1 MTVVFIRSIILYI
14 AVLISM
20 RIMGKGEIAEMNCF
34 DLVITLLI
42 AEVASL
48 PMENNDIPMIN
59 GIAALTGL
67 VAMQTVVSF
76 LSLKFRTAS
85 IILSGKPSILIN
97 KGQIDY
103 KELKKERISINELL
117 EQLRIQGYFNI
128 KYIQYAILET
138 DGSLSVVPTSDY
150 NSTPNREYNHIPLP
164 LILDGTKVKENLKK
178 MNKDVSWLKDILK
191 LHKINSHK
199 QVLVFILDEYD
210 DIIIQLKSR

>member
-1 MTVVFIRSIILYI
+1 MIVVFIRSIILYI

-67 VAMQTVVSF
+67 VAMQTIISF
-76 LSLKFRTAS
+76 LSLKFRKVA

-97 KGQIDY
+97 KGKIDY
-103 KELKKERISINELL
+103 RELKKERVSINELL

-150 NSTPNREYNHIPLP
+150 SSTPIKEYNHIPMP
-164 LILDGTKVKENLKK
+164 LILDGNIISENLEK
-178 MNKDVSWLKDILK
+178 MDKDIIWLKQILKSHRINRIKDVLIC
-191 LHKINSHK
+191 
-199 QVLVFILDEYD
+199 ILDEYD
-210 DIIIQLKSR
+210 EIIIQKKN